1 MKHNIEFMTCNN
13 CGAHIYPPTEVSDV
27 GIDDYED
34 VFQIFSEVYDKMG
47 FLSSF
52 KPSTQNL

>member
-34 VFQIFSEVYDKMG
+34 VFQIFSEVYDKMV